1 MSALLAATVAAAL
14 AAAAPV
20 TPAPFTPEPRP
31 GSATAVTATA
41 TASAPASP
49 VPVAAP
55 PAPAGAPARFRI
67 LEAGRWGYIDASGK
81 VVIAPRFARAADFSE
96 GLAAVLDGKTFGY
109 VDPAGKMVLVP
120 PYPPERSLHRPFLDG
135 RAVVTVG
142 ARDGAI
148 DREGR
153 LAIPARFDSIED
165 YSEGYA
171 LACDEEGCGWIDP
184 AGRRRLGP
192 AGMGG
197 TPMRGGVATGWMA
210 MGMGRKRAFLFS
222 LDAGGLPE
230 EYEETGNH
238 AEGLVPVRLD
248 RAWGY
253 ADSQGR
259 PSIPLQ
265 FAWAGDFSGGLA
277 PARKDRLRC
286 GYIDRTGAFAV
297 PERFRECRP
306 FAAGLAR
313 VDLGGESDAPRVGFI
328 DRAGKVVI
336 VGREAEP
343 PFDTA
348 LDFVNGL
355 AAVGQGG
362 AVATVGPEAPTGP
375 RLGYVDRTGRYVWK
389 PTR

>member
-1 MSALLAATVAAAL
+1 MSMLLVVAAAAVL
-14 AAAAPV
+14 AAGAPV
-20 TPAPFTPEPRP
+20 TPGPRP
-31 GSATAVTATA
+31 TAMTTA
-41 TASAPASP
+41 APASP
-49 VPVAAP
+49 
-55 PAPAGAPARFRI
+55 APAAAPARFRI
-67 LEAGRWGYIDASGK
+67 LKDGRWGYIDASGK
-81 VVIAPRFARAADFSE
+81 VLIAPRFARAADFSE

-109 VDPAGKMVLVP
+109 VDPAGAMVLVP
-120 PYPPERSLHRPFLDG
+120 PYPPERFLHRPFLGG

-142 ARDGAI
+142 QRDGAI
-148 DREGR
+148 DRDGR

-165 YSEGYA
+165 FSEGYA

-210 MGMGRKRAFLFS
+210 MGMGRKRAFLFR

-248 RAWGY
+248 RLWGY

-259 PSIPLQ
+259 AAIPLQ
-265 FAWAGDFSGGLA
+265 FAWAGDFSEGLA
-277 PARKDRLRC
+277 PARKDRVKC
-286 GYIDRTGAFAV
+286 GYIDRTGGFAIG
-297 PERFRECRP
+297 ERFRECRP
-306 FAAGLAR
+306 FAEGLAR

-328 DRAGKVVI
+328 DRTGKVVI
-336 VGREAEP
+336 AGPEADP

-362 AVATVGPEAPTGP
+362 AVATAGPEAPTGP

>member
-1 MSALLAATVAAAL
+1 MSALLAAAAVAAL
-14 AAAAPV
+14 AAGAPV
-20 TPAPFTPEPRP
+20 TPEPRP
-31 GSATAVTATA
+31 TTTSTTTSTSTA
-41 TASAPASP
+41 ASAS
-49 VPVAAP
+49 
-55 PAPAGAPARFRI
+55 PAPAAAPARFRI
-67 LEAGRWGYIDASGK
+67 LKDGMWGYIDASGK
-81 VVIAPRFARAADFSE
+81 VVIAPRFRRAADFSE
-96 GLAAVLDGKTFGY
+96 GLAAVLDGKSFGY
-109 VDPAGKMVLVP
+109 LDPAGAMVLVP
-120 PYPPERSLHRPFLDG
+120 PYPPERFLHRPFLSG

-142 ARDGAI
+142 GRDGAI
-148 DREGR
+148 ERDGR
-153 LAIPARFDSIED
+153 LAIPARFDSID
-165 YSEGYA
+165 DFSEGYA
-171 LACDEEGCGWIDP
+171 LACDEDGCGWIDP
-184 AGRRRLGP
+184 AGRRCLGP

-248 RAWGY
+248 RLWGY

-259 PSIPLQ
+259 PAIPLQ
-265 FAWAGDFSGGLA
+265 FAWAGDFSEGLA
-277 PARKDRLRC
+277 PARKDRVKC
-286 GYIDRTGAFAV
+286 GYIDHTGGFAIG
-297 PERFRECRP
+297 ERFRECRP
-306 FAAGLAR
+306 FADGLAR

-328 DRAGKVVI
+328 DRTGKVVI
-336 VGREAEP
+336 VGGEAEP

-348 LDFVNGL
+348 LDFAHGL

-362 AVATVGPEAPTGP
+362 SVSTVGPEAPTGP